1 MPGINVKWS
10 LGKLLQMFFQATK
23 AKRLDTLSPFNDL
36 SRLSSGHKTKARR
49 WGYAGGKAPIGYR
62 AERGGKTLTLDEEKA
77 QTVKRVFELWDAETD
92 ASRKK
97 IADILNS
104 EGYIIQPKKA
114 NNFTLCR
121 LKGSWIGKLPMKVVT
136 GMPGIEATGKYP
148 YILCDKN

>member
-1 MPGINVKWS
+1 MVSANYYGC
-10 LGKLLQMFFQATK
+10 FFRRRRQK
-23 AKRLDTLSPFNDL
+23 DWIQLSPFNDL

-136 GMPGIEATGKYP
+136 GIAGDRSHRKVPIHTMR
-148 YILCDKN
+148 